1 MTYNIPINQ
10 NGIYLG
16 GHLGLDWGGFPLSKK
31 NIKKKKKIY
40 GVHSVQLPIC
50 GVKSSLQ
57 SRFTISGCAMYNMD
71 PTPDRPSLQL
81 FSLAGKNVLITGA
94 TRGIGAACAIALAQA
109 GAAICLVQRPGN
121 RPNVETVN
129 TIRGLGGNVNVV
141 ECDLGDMDAVRGLF
155 DRALAAMEGS
165 IHVLVNCAG
174 IQRRSPSVDFLERD
188 WDDVLDV
195 NLKSVWLL
203 SQAAGRHM
211 VPLRRGKII
220 NFCSLLTF
228 QGGITVPAYASAKGA
243 LGQLTKALSNEW
255 SQFNIQVNGI
265 CPGYIA
271 TDMNERLLEDPV
283 RYKQISERIPAGRWG
298 TPRDFAG
305 PVVFLASDASQ
316 YVCGELLVVDGG
328 WMGR

>member
-1 MTYNIPINQ
+1 
-10 NGIYLG
+10 
-16 GHLGLDWGGFPLSKK
+16 
-31 NIKKKKKIY
+31 
-40 GVHSVQLPIC
+40 
-50 GVKSSLQ
+50 
-57 SRFTISGCAMYNMD
+57 MYNMD

-271 TDMNERLLEDPV
+271 TDMYVHFFWLSFWSFFLRGGV
-283 RYKQISERIPAGRWG
+283 C
-298 TPRDFAG
+298 
-305 PVVFLASDASQ
+305 FLAPIRHPPSRYIAAASALIPRFRGSQ
-316 YVCGELLVVDGG
+316 VHSTSSYLACACPNAGNNGVSTLCIGMNGFWKTQSGTNRSRSGSPLEGGVPPATSLVL
-328 WMGR
+328 